1 MPGDFVPALDELNII
16 RTFAGL
22 RPYTPNGLP
31 ILAKVKDTEGFII
44 SAGHEGDGIAFH
56 L

>member
-1 MPGDFVPALDELNII
+1 MKCDVVVIGGDREINII

-31 ILAKVKDTEGFII
+31 ILAKVKNM
-44 SAGHEGDGIAFH
+44 A
-56 L
+56 LW